1 MDVFSNGFCFRLYV
15 YIGPNWAK
23 FQADAAIVVNP
34 SQDEFFKQPIYY
46 GLAHF
51 SKFVPPE
58 SYRIELKVKDA
69 PRNLQHVAFVRPDES
84 VVVVFMNK

>member
-1 MDVFSNGFCFRLYV
+1 VDIFSNVFSFRMCT
-15 YIGPNWAK
+15 GPNWAN

-69 PRNLQHVAFVRPDES
+69 PRNLQHVAFMRPDDA